1 MGYEGVD
8 WNHLVHDRPKRW
20 GTVNGIEYGLPC
32 DTECVQQLMFSS
44 DDSHCT
50 LHFISYCL

>member
-1 MGYEGVD
+1 VGYEGVD